1 MPPLKSR
8 DWASLAL
15 GKWSVHMRLTCLR
28 EASNSAQL
36 TATQGLGIA
45 LVAAQRAQVPI
56 TLIDSSEKSLEK
68 GLAFAGM
75 QHCFYSEPIAD
86 PA

>member
-1 MPPLKSR
+1 MLPLKSR
-8 DWASLAL
+8 DLASLAL
-15 GKWSVHMRLTCLR
+15 GKWSVHMRLTCRR
-28 EASNSAQL
+28 EASAQL

-56 TLIDSSEKSLEK
+56 TLIDTSEKSLEK

-75 QHCFYSEPIAD
+75 QHCFYFEPIAD